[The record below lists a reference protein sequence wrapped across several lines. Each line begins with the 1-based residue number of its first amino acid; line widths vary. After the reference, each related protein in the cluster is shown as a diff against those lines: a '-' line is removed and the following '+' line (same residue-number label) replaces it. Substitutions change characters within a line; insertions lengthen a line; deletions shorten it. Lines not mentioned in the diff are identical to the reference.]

1 MNRDIRN
8 SVSSCQARVQHCSI
22 CMCILSHTTRVWWV
36 ACLASSDAR
45 GIVYSS
51 LMPCRMRR
59 CLLYAPM
66 DSWAARSLKRSHAR
80 RAECLTTRAFR
91 RGRRHRIQQ
100 LRPYI
105 LLVAHSS
112 ATSAGLFP
120 PLALHPCLPGS
131 ASCVVVA
138 NVYCYA
144 CDRKRLKPMNRQCG
158 GERPFLYIHSKQTPN
173 FRDNDT
179 HMQ

>member
-1 MNRDIRN
+1 M
-8 SVSSCQARVQHCSI
+8 QHCSI
-22 CMCILSHTTRVWWV
+22 CTCILSHTTRAWWV
-36 ACLASSDAR
+36 ACLASFDAR

-91 RGRRHRIQQ
+91 RGRRHRIQH

-112 ATSAGLFP
+112 ATSAGPFP
-120 PLALHPCLPGS
+120 PLTLHPWFTWLGVLCGR
-131 ASCVVVA
+131 CE
-138 NVYCYA
+138 
-144 CDRKRLKPMNRQCG
+144 RLLQRVRSEAFETDEQPEWR
-158 GERPFLYIHSKQTPN
+158 RTPFSVHPLQTN
-173 FRDNDT
+173 TEFQR
-179 HMQ
+179 